1 MVSLSIILILWT
13 LCQHKCRRGDLH
25 WCQIPKM
32 HAAWHKKVQCIRWYW
47 NHMHGWCNKA
57 HCGLHGP
64 FFWPLGCVATSIYLL
79 SLSCRDIKAQDLK
92 KMPWVQAWVMK
103 WVWHAQSDWSNTSD
117 FEEQLTKWQK
127 KKSQKKWLMSKTKK
141 QQPKGTTSKKPKET
155 TLNKPKGTTSTSKK
169 PGTKKPK
176 KPNDKWEFS
185 VWKLLQALKPVK
197 PKPDAMQ
204 EKKSCGLCAGWSLH
218 CCMRCPSYID
228 TLGILTMIMR
238 WWWSLAPK
246 AVHHQLDELPHRRN
260 WAANISRVL
269 NRWISVKTR
278 EP

>member
-92 KMPWVQAWVMK
+92 TRCPGFKRGWWNGCGMPRATGAIQVISRSSLRNGRRRSPKRNGWWARQRSSSQRGPRRRSQRRPHW
-103 WVWHAQSDWSNTSD
+103 TSQREPRPRRRSRGPKSRRSQTTNESFR
-117 FEEQLTKWQK
+117 FENYSKHWNQWNQNLMRRK
-127 KKSQKKWLMSKTKK
+127 KKNHVACVLADHCTVACGVRHISIHLAFWPWSWDDDDHWLLRLCITNWMNFLTA
-141 QQPKGTTSKKPKET
+141 ET
-155 TLNKPKGTTSTSKK
+155 
-169 PGTKKPK
+169 
-176 KPNDKWEFS
+176 
-185 VWKLLQALKPVK
+185 
-197 PKPDAMQ
+197 
-204 EKKSCGLCAGWSLH
+204 
-218 CCMRCPSYID
+218 
-228 TLGILTMIMR
+228 
-238 WWWSLAPK
+238 
-246 AVHHQLDELPHRRN
+246 ELPTSPEC
-260 WAANISRVL
+260 WTAG
-269 NRWISVKTR
+269 
-278 EP
+278 

>member
-92 KMPWVQAWVMK
+92 TRCPGFKRGWWNGCGKPRATGAIQVISRSSLRNGRRRSPKRNGWWARQRSSSQRGPRRRSQRRPHW
-103 WVWHAQSDWSNTSD
+103 TSQREPRPRRRSRGPKSRRSQTTNESFR
-117 FEEQLTKWQK
+117 FENYSKHWNQWNQNLMRCK
-127 KKSQKKWLMSKTKK
+127 KKIMWPVCWLIIA
-141 QQPKGTTSKKPKET
+141 
-155 TLNKPKGTTSTSKK
+155 LLHAV
-169 PGTKKPK
+169 
-176 KPNDKWEFS
+176 S
-185 VWKLLQALKPVK
+185 VIYRYTWHF
-197 PKPDAMQ
+197 DHDHEM
-204 EKKSCGLCAGWSLH
+204 
-218 CCMRCPSYID
+218 M
-228 TLGILTMIMR
+228 MITG
-238 WWWSLAPK
+238 S
-246 AVHHQLDELPHRRN
+246 
-260 WAANISRVL
+260 
-269 NRWISVKTR
+269 
-278 EP
+278 

>member
-79 SLSCRDIKAQDLK
+79 SWSCRDIKAQDLK

-185 VWKLLQALKPVK
+185 VWKLLQALKPVI
-197 PKPDAMQ
+197 Q
-204 EKKSCGLCAGWSLH
+204 NL
-218 CCMRCPSYID
+218 MRCTKKNHVACVLADHCTVACGVRHISIHLAFWPWSWDDDDHWLLRLCI
-228 TLGILTMIMR
+228 TNWMNFLT
-238 WWWSLAPK
+238 AET
-246 AVHHQLDELPHRRN
+246 ELPTSPEC
-260 WAANISRVL
+260 WTAG
-269 NRWISVKTR
+269 
-278 EP
+278 